1 MNEKNTKKKTGKQ
14 AGHSSRTVMWKKET
28 RTLTWM
34 SMPAIVWYLLFCYLP
49 MFGIFF
55 AFKEFKPV
63 PGDSLLKNL
72 FVNRRKACMTARGGS
87 MDYSGYLERFRMYI
101 FDPDVKVYDLNL
113 ESQR

>member
-1 MNEKNTKKKTGKQ
+1 MSGLRKKAGSLTRKLRMNEKNTKKKTGKQ

-72 FVNRRKACMTARGGS
+72 FVNSPWAGLRNFSFLLRSDRKS
-87 MDYSGYLERFRMYI
+87 
-101 FDPDVKVYDLNL
+101 VV
-113 ESQR
+113 